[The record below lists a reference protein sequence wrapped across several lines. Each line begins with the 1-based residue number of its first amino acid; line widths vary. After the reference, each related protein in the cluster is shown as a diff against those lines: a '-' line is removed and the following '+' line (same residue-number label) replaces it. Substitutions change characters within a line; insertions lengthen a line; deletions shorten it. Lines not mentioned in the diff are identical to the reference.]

1 MKKLIIVM
9 LSALIVLVISV
20 SQAHAKSSHRVR
32 SYTKKSGA
40 YVTPHRKKTQIN
52 RNSTTTV
59 QKEII
64 IHIQARRAQKIHLR
78 NRQLKKSLKQDV
90 A

>member
-40 YVTPHRKKTQIN
+40 YVTPHRKTNPDKSKFN
-52 RNSTTTV
+52 NYSTKGNYNPYTG
-59 QKEII
+59 
-64 IHIQARRAQKIHLR
+64 
-78 NRQLKKSLKQDV
+78 KKGTKDPFKK
-90 A
+90 